1 MRKWQQADVKCVL
14 FFCFFDFHL
23 ISYKSDPFRKDLQ
36 IKMTFVVAKMR
47 ILKGHYVVL
56 DQKFKLI
63 LNFAVNYNEAQAQTR
78 K

>member
-1 MRKWQQADVKCVL
+1 MA
-14 FFCFFDFHL
+14 
-23 ISYKSDPFRKDLQ
+23 
-36 IKMTFVVAKMR
+36 FVVAKMR